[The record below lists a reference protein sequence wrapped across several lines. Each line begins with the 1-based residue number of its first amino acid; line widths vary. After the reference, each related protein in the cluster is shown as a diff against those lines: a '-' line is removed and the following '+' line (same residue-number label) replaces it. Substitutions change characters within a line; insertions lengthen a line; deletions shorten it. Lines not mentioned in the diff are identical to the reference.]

1 MSKGSIQDIFFLVEG
16 RGGGSLMIHLCVII
30 IIIIHSVR
38 SAWNG
43 VTSTML
49 LITVS
54 IKINDNMNLVLG
66 MQPWLARD
74 FSTVNYASCDNCI
87 IA

>member
-1 MSKGSIQDIFFLVEG
+1 
-16 RGGGSLMIHLCVII
+16 
-30 IIIIHSVR
+30 
-38 SAWNG
+38 
-43 VTSTML
+43 ML

-54 IKINDNMNLVLG
+54 IIINDNMNLVLG